1 MSSPS
6 VDRVLARSGTTLV
19 FLALVVG
26 LAIPKFTNPRQG
38 LAAHVSAILAGL
50 LLMALASCWSRLTLS
65 AVQSRLVV
73 VLGIGGA
80 YGNLLGSLL
89 AASWGTNRLTPM
101 AGLGLG
107 AEPWKEMVTQSVQV
121 SQAVALLV
129 ALGLVI
135 YGLRRTESA

>member
-1 MSSPS
+1 MPAPS
-6 VDRVLARSGTTLV
+6 IDRVLARAGVTLT
-19 FLALVVG
+19 FLALLVG
-26 LAIPKFTNPRQG
+26 LAIPRFTNPRQA

-50 LLMALASCWSRLTLS
+50 LLMALASSWHRLALS
-65 AVQSRLVV
+65 AAQRRLAAA
-73 VLGIGGA
+73 LSIGGA

-107 AEPWKEMVTQSVQV
+107 AEPWKEMVVQSVQV

-135 YGLRRTESA
+135 YGLRRPASA